1 MELAF
6 RNSWAC
12 FDSEE
17 FACRIRSEIM
27 GNNALRLTSKERA
40 RSNGQG
46 NLRKIKLVRYI
57 NFIENQLAM
66 IDKCFKDFEQLWI
79 EKANLCYFKR
89 F

>member
-1 MELAF
+1 
-6 RNSWAC
+6 
-12 FDSEE
+12 
-17 FACRIRSEIM
+17 M

-66 IDKCFKDFEQLWI
+66 IDKCFKDFEQL
-79 EKANLCYFKR
+79 
-89 F
+89 